1 MKRLPQ
7 FPRFLVLLLAIV
19 LVAPSSFAVTRVKRS
34 SRIPQRS
41 AVARAHN
48 GAATKKSGKAAKTG
62 TRASVRSGRASAK
75 ADVAVRG
82 RNARLGARGKLRSV
96 SLRRSAG
103 PSLIAGG
110 PWLEPTFADSTSGD
124 KIDGED
130 LAVRRAAVE
139 ALGALNGSVVVADP
153 TTGRILTIVNQ
164 KVAFSNGYQPC
175 STVKVYAALAG
186 LSEGIIDSNTQQRIY
201 GRAHMNL
208 TTALAK
214 SNNPFFAN
222 IGIQLGYDKVSHY
235 ARMFG
240 LGEKAGL
247 NIPEEQPGAIVDGP
261 PALGGMGMMTSF
273 GEGIKLTPLQLLS
286 LMSALANNGTM
297 NYLQYPKT
305 QAEAQSLVPKM
316 KRQLPIEK
324 LIPELTPGM
333 LGATEFGTARRAGYS
348 YNEPIFG
355 KTGTCTD
362 RESPVHLGWFGSFS
376 EVNGR
381 KYAVVV
387 LLTGGRY
394 ISGPAASGVAGQ
406 IYRALAEQ
414 KNTAVSTL

>member
-1 MKRLPQ
+1 MHRPTPKSP
-7 FPRFLVLLLAIV
+7 FGGVTLV
-19 LVAPSSFAVTRVKRS
+19 
-34 SRIPQRS
+34 
-41 AVARAHN
+41 
-48 GAATKKSGKAAKTG
+48 
-62 TRASVRSGRASAK
+62 SVRGENSA
-75 ADVAVRG
+75 
-82 RNARLGARGKLRSV
+82 SV
-96 SLRRSAG
+96 SLRRGPAG

-130 LAVRRAAVE
+130 LAVRRAAVD

-164 KVAFSNGYQPC
+164 KVAFSGGYQPC

-222 IGIQLGYDKVSHY
+222 IGIQLGYDKISHY

-297 NYLQYPKT
+297 NYLQYPRT
-305 QAEAQSLVPKM
+305 QAEAQSVVPKM

-387 LLTGGRY
+387 LLTGGRH

>member
-1 MKRLPQ
+1 MTLLPQ
-7 FPRFLVLLLAIV
+7 IPKTLVLLLAIV

-41 AVARAHN
+41 AVTRAHS
-48 GAATKKSGKAAKTG
+48 APTTKKGGKTAKTA
-62 TRASVRSGRASAK
+62 TRAAVRSGRASSK
-75 ADVAVRG
+75 TDVVLR
-82 RNARLGARGKLRSV
+82 RNARLSASGRLRSV

-130 LAVRRAAVE
+130 LTVRKAAVD

-164 KVAFSNGYQPC
+164 RVAFSGGYQPC

-222 IGIQLGYDKVSHY
+222 IGIQLGYDKIAHY

-297 NYLQYPKT
+297 NYLQYPRT
-305 QAEAQSLVPKM
+305 QAEAQSVAPQI
-316 KRQLPIEK
+316 KRQLPIDK

-387 LLTGGRY
+387 LLTGGRH

-406 IYRALAEQ
+406 VYRALAEQ
-414 KNTAVSTL
+414 KNIAVSTL